1 MVEQIQRGERS
12 AWWHSST
19 RRRDRQNPVIPLVLA
34 GTLAFAASV
43 TGAVDP
49 VDAAPLKRTPTPKPS
64 VTDRGKTVREA
75 IVDARVAVAATA
87 ASAAAIVRAAVAPPA
102 TYTVVAG
109 DTVSDIASAFG
120 LSTPTVLA
128 LNGLGWSSV
137 IHPGQVL
144 KLTASGP
151 VAATPAPTPVAP
163 ELVKHTIGAGDT
175 VSGVAAAHGVS
186 TEAVLAANG
195 LGWSSLIF
203 PGQTLVI
210 PGAGTPAADAPVAPA
225 PIAAAPVAEAP
236 APPLV
241 EAAAVSE
248 ATAMLDESMVAN
260 ARVIIAVGRELGVG
274 DYGIVIALAAAAQE
288 STMRNLDWGDRDSVG
303 LFQQRPSTGWGTVE
317 QLTDPAHATRLFFGG
332 PTGPNVGTRGLL
344 DIDGWESLPL
354 TVAAQAVQI
363 SAHPDEYAKWEASA
377 WAWLAD
383 LG

>member
-1 MVEQIQRGERS
+1 MVERIQRGERS

-19 RRRDRQNPVIPLVLA
+19 RRRDRQNPVLPLVLA

-87 ASAAAIVRAAVAPPA
+87 ASAAAMVRAAVAPPA

-163 ELVKHTIGAGDT
+163 ELVKHTISAGDT

-210 PGAGTPAADAPVAPA
+210 PGAGTPAAEV
-225 PIAAAPVAEAP
+225 AAAPVEVATVAEAP
-236 APPLV
+236 APPPVV
-241 EAAAVSE
+241 ETAAVSE

-274 DYGIVIALAAAAQE
+274 DYGIVIALATAAQE

-344 DIDGWESLPL
+344 DIEGWESLPL

>member
-19 RRRDRQNPVIPLVLA
+19 RRRDRHNPVIPLVLA

-87 ASAAAIVRAAVAPPA
+87 ASAAAMVRAAVAPPA

-163 ELVKHTIGAGDT
+163 ELVKHTISAGDT

-210 PGAGTPAADAPVAPA
+210 PGAGTPAAEVAVAPVEV
-225 PIAAAPVAEAP
+225 APVPEAP
-236 APPLV
+236 APPPLV
-241 EAAAVSE
+241 VETAAVSE
-248 ATAMLDESMVAN
+248 ATAMLDESMAAN
-260 ARVIIAVGRELGVG
+260 ARVIIAVGRELGVS

-344 DIDGWESLPL
+344 DIEGWESLPL

-363 SAHPDEYAKWEASA
+363 SAYPDEYAKWEASA